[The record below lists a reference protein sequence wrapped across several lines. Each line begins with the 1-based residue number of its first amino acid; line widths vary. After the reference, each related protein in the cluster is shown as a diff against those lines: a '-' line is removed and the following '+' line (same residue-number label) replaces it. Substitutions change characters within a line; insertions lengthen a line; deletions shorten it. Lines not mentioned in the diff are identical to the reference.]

1 MSIGIVSVRN
11 KTTEEILH
19 FHYIQIICKVLRSTL
34 EAIQSPHHQNRG
46 LEYPTLEFNIKTN
59 FRLVRTKQRN
69 SQVLTESNNRPE
81 IEHNSEV
88 DAGNKSLLITIRNRK
103 AKQ

>member
-1 MSIGIVSVRN
+1 MSSGIVSVKN

-46 LEYPTLEFNIKTN
+46 LGYPTLEFNIKTN

-81 IEHNSEV
+81 IEHNSKV
-88 DAGNKSLLITIRNRK
+88 DAGNKSL
-103 AKQ
+103 